1 MTRTAQAKTA
11 PGAIVVINRGF
22 VPEGRQDP
30 STRAAGDIA
39 GTTDLIGV
47 MRWPERPGP
56 FSPTQDPGHN
66 LWFVRDPVAMAAAKG
81 WGDVA
86 PFFVELEGPR
96 PPGGLPQPG
105 ALKANLRNEHLQ
117 YAITWYG
124 LAIVVAVMFVLWLY
138 SRRHGAVV
146 A

>member
-1 MTRTAQAKTA
+1 
-11 PGAIVVINRGF
+11 
-22 VPEGRQDP
+22 
-30 STRAAGDIA
+30 
-39 GTTDLIGV
+39 
-47 MRWPERPGP
+47 
-56 FSPTQDPGHN
+56 
-66 LWFVRDPVAMAAAKG
+66 MAAAKG

-138 SRRHGAVV
+138 SRRRGAVV